1 MKESKFLTKKKFKKK
16 KDYERVK
23 KYLFSL
29 FSRVLC
35 TAVLVLLLL
44 IGFKMDKNFKVNF
57 HDQVYN
63 QTFPFHE
70 FKKIYQKY
78 FGESLS
84 LKAIDTEEQQ
94 VFDETLNYK
103 SLNSYQDG
111 VKLEVTSN
119 YMVPSLESGIVVFL
133 GEKEGYGDTVI
144 IQQVNGVD
152 AWYGNIKTN
161 GIQLYD
167 YIEKGKLLG
176 EAQDNKLYL
185 AFQKEGKFQNYQE
198 YLS

>member
-1 MKESKFLTKKKFKKK
+1 MTESKFLTKKKFKKK

-35 TAVLVLLLL
+35 TVVLVLLLL

-63 QTFPFHE
+63 QTFPFQE

-84 LKAIDTEEQQ
+84 LKAIDTEQQQ